1 MPVWWSRLGAHSAL
15 RLINALEVT
24 GEAQPTSRLSREHGW
39 VPRDGDAAGV
49 PSYPGRLVQGGGGGG
64 WKEIVV

>member
-1 MPVWWSRLGAHSAL
+1 M
-15 RLINALEVT
+15 
-24 GEAQPTSRLSREHGW
+24 
-39 VPRDGDAAGV
+39 AGYQGTEMQRVYV

>member
-1 MPVWWSRLGAHSAL
+1 M
-15 RLINALEVT
+15 
-24 GEAQPTSRLSREHGW
+24 SRLSREHGW

-49 PSYPGRLVQGGGGGG
+49 PRYPGRLVQGGGGG